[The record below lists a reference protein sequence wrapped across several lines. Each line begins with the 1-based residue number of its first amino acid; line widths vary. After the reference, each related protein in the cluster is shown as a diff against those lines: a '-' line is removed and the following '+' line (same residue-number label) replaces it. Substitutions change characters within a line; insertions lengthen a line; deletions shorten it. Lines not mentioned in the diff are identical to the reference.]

1 MAKESYE
8 LSFSNVAQQ
17 WIEDRESHD
26 YWVNNIREP
35 KCTIQILERN
45 VYPFIG
51 ETHIEEISPEMVRAI
66 LEPIWQTKPSTAK
79 KVKTYLRQIFQWGY
93 RIKKEEGQRKSS
105 TDGRNLRRLM
115 EPLQKNKKE
124 KQNYASC
131 PVKDIPQLMSEIHSY
146 NSISARACEFSI
158 LTATRSKAV
167 RFAQWKNL
175 IWRKESG

>member
-79 KVKTYLRQIFQWGY
+79 KVKTYLRQIFQWA
-93 RIKKEEGQRKSS
+93 IALKKRKDKENPAQM
-105 TDGRNLRRLM
+105 DGTLGVLM
-115 EPLQKNKKE
+115 EPLQKTRKKNKIMRL
-124 KQNYASC
+124 
-131 PVKDIPQLMSEIHSY
+131 VL
-146 NSISARACEFSI
+146 
-158 LTATRSKAV
+158 
-167 RFAQWKNL
+167 
-175 IWRKESG
+175 

>member
-1 MAKESYE
+1 MKLGNRLIPERTQLEKEKEERKNKQRAAEEKRLAKESYE

-105 TDGRNLRRLM
+105 TDGRNLRR
-115 EPLQKNKKE
+115 PNGASAKKQE
-124 KQNYASC
+124 RKTKLCVLSC
-131 PVKDIPQLMSEIHSY
+131 KGYS
-146 NSISARACEFSI
+146 SAN
-158 LTATRSKAV
+158 V
-167 RFAQWKNL
+167 RDSFL
-175 IWRKESG
+175 

>member
-1 MAKESYE
+1 MKLGNRLIPERTQLEKEKKRENKQRAAEEKRLAKESYE
-8 LSFSNVAQQ
+8 LSFSDVAQQ

-79 KVKTYLRQIFQWGY
+79 KVKHIFD
-93 RIKKEEGQRKSS
+93 RF
-105 TDGRNLRRLM
+105 
-115 EPLQKNKKE
+115 
-124 KQNYASC
+124 
-131 PVKDIPQLMSEIHSY
+131 
-146 NSISARACEFSI
+146 FSG
-158 LTATRSKAV
+158 LSH
-167 RFAQWKNL
+167 
-175 IWRKESG
+175 

>member
-79 KVKTYLRQIFQWGY
+79 KVKTYLRQIFQWA
-93 RIKKEEGQRKSS
+93 IALKKRKDKENPAQM
-105 TDGRNLRRLM
+105 DGTLGVLM
-115 EPLQKNKKE
+115 EPLQK
-124 KQNYASC
+124 KQERKTKLCVLSC
-131 PVKDIPQLMSEIHSY
+131 KGYS
-146 NSISARACEFSI
+146 SAN
-158 LTATRSKAV
+158 V
-167 RFAQWKNL
+167 RDSFL
-175 IWRKESG
+175 